1 MLKIGEFSKLAMV
14 TVKTLRFYDEVGLLK
29 PHLVDEW
36 TGYRYYDSR
45 QLYEIHRIVAL
56 RQAGLTI
63 DEIKSVMSGNNTLEI
78 LESRQNELETEMT
91 ALNERILRITKFIN
105 EYKENKVMKFQITI
119 KEIESVDVFYGIK
132 KLHSFDD
139 LGGFI
144 VGIGAECAESN
155 PDVKCVNP
163 DYCFVSY
170 LDDEFSP
177 IDFTAMYAQAVEKKG
192 VDSGNIKF
200 KTMPS
205 ITAASI
211 LVKGDYS
218 NLPLAYA
225 YAMEWLNANGY
236 AISDPIRERYIDGC
250 WNKENPDDYLTEIQI
265 PVKKA

>member
-45 QLYEIHRIVAL
+45 QLYVIHKILAL

-78 LESRQNELETEMT
+78 LENRQTELETEMT

-105 EYKENKVMKFQITI
+105 EFKENKVMKFQITI
-119 KEIESVDVFYGIK
+119 KEIEAVDVFYGIK

-144 VGIGAECAESN
+144 VGLGAECAESN
-155 PDVKCVNP
+155 PGVKCVSP

-177 IDFTAMYAQAVEKKG
+177 TDFTAMYAQAVEKKG
-192 VDSGNIKF
+192 IDSGNIKF
-200 KTMPS
+200 KTMPH
-205 ITAASI
+205 ITAASMM
-211 LVKGDYS
+211 VKGDYS

-236 AISDPIRERYIDGC
+236 AISDSIRERYIDGC
-250 WNKENPDDYLTEIQI
+250 WNKDSTDDYLTEIQI

>member
-1 MLKIGEFSKLAMV
+1 MLKIGEFSKLAMI

-29 PHLVDEW
+29 PCLVDEW
-36 TGYRYYDSR
+36 TGYRYYDSQ

-78 LESRQNELETEMT
+78 LESRHNELETEMI

-105 EYKENKVMKFQITI
+105 EFKENKVMKFQITI
-119 KEIESVDVFYGIK
+119 KEIESVDVFYGIR
-132 KLHSFDD
+132 KLHNFDE

-144 VGIGAECAESN
+144 VGLGAQCAESN
-155 PDVKCVNP
+155 PDVKCVSP

-170 LDDEFSP
+170 LDEEFNP
-177 IDFTAMYAQAVEKKG
+177 TDFTAMYAQAVEKKG

-211 LVKGDYS
+211 MVKGDYN

-236 AISDPIRERYIDGC
+236 AISDSIRERYIDGC
-250 WNKENPDDYLTEIQI
+250 WNKTNTDEYLTEIQI
-265 PVKKA
+265 PVKKS

>member
-29 PHLVDEW
+29 PHQVDEW

-45 QLYEIHRIVAL
+45 QLFVIHKIVAL

-78 LESRQNELETEMT
+78 LEGRQNELENE
-91 ALNERILRITKFIN
+91 LNNLHERILRITKFIN

-139 LGGFI
+139 LGEFI
-144 VGIGAECAESN
+144 VGLGEECAESN
-155 PDVKCVNP
+155 PDVKCINP
-163 DYCFVSY
+163 DHCFVSY
-170 LDDEFSP
+170 LDEEFTP
-177 IDFTAMYAQAVEKKG
+177 TDFTAMYAQAVEKKG
-192 VDSGNIKF
+192 VDSGNVKF

-211 LVKGDYS
+211 LVKGDYN

-236 AISDPIRERYIDGC
+236 AISDNIRERYIDGC
-250 WNKENPDDYLTEIQI
+250 WNKDNTDDYLTEIQI